1 MRAPDLV
8 LILTIVLTLIVFCNS
23 RQLGPVSEYMINAY
37 CGSLQGF
44 FSQLVFYGVVEDQD
58 AQCFRVDT
66 TIDTG
71 FFILAAGALMLA
83 LLNTFVIHAVRQ
95 QQRDKARS
103 PFCGSTFG
111 CGEDLEK
118 AREKIHP
125 APVLFT
131 DSFRWLLRGAES
143 EDLSES

>member
-1 MRAPDLV
+1 
-8 LILTIVLTLIVFCNS
+8 
-23 RQLGPVSEYMINAY
+23 MINAY

-44 FSQLVFYGVVEDQD
+44 FSQLVFYGVIEEQD
-58 AQCFRVDT
+58 AQCFRVNT
-66 TIDTG
+66 TIDKG
-71 FFILAAGALMLA
+71 FFALAAGAVLLA

-111 CGEDLEK
+111 YGEDLEEI
-118 AREKIHP
+118 REAIHP

-131 DSFRWLLRGAES
+131 DSFRWLLRRPE
-143 EDLSES
+143 